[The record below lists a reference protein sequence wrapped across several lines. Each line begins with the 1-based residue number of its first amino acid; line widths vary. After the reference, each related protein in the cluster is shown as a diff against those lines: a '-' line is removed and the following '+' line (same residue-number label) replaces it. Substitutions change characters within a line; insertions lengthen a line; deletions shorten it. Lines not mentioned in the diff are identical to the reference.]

1 MIRHLVAVS
10 LLVAGPAQAKDRIE
24 RATPALAPLTIQLD
38 GIPTSA
44 LVTMLLR
51 DVMRVPYVIAP
62 DVLSDRRLTSVR
74 LIIPRNDVPAR
85 VVGYLRRAGFSV
97 DLQGG
102 TVFVGRAGSSRYSAA
117 SVQRLEN
124 PSTPWG
130 SPLSPVQA
138 PNVMDDSQPDVK
150 TDLPRP
156 TPAARQS
163 QPDVEAAHIPE
174 RGEPE
179 LELEIL
185 AYLPAHRPPDY
196 LASIIAP
203 LLPGLKVN
211 ARADVKAD
219 NASASIAP
227 ESGPDVLVMAGS
239 PADLA
244 RARRLILALDRARPM
259 VAVKA
264 VVMQVASVQAR
275 GSALSILANLA
286 GGKVRG
292 GSFGGEAVGSQFLRI
307 GTGAL
312 SAMLSVVR
320 EDSRFKV
327 VATPNLAALS
337 GAVASINSGSQV
349 PTVGAVTLGEGG
361 TPIRSVVYRDSGITL
376 TVRPTVR
383 GELIEMDVRQERSN
397 FVRTTTGVE
406 DSPTLQK
413 ASANASVTLK
423 SGESIVL
430 AGLNE
435 ESADKRREGLLGG
448 LLGVRA
454 NDNSSSELL
463 VVLQA
468 EIVAA
473 PTVAP
478 GQFLNVEGGTKN
490 DELEPA

>member
-1 MIRHLVAVS
+1 MIARALALAIVVASPLVAQSPQVEM
-10 LLVAGPAQAKDRIE
+10 PTR
-24 RATPALAPLTIQLD
+24 LAPLSIQLD

-62 DVLSDRRLTSVR
+62 DVLADRRPTSVR

-85 VVGYLRRAGFSV
+85 VVAYLRRAGFTV
-97 DLQGG
+97 DLFGG
-102 TVFVGRAGSSRYSAA
+102 TVYVGRGGGSRFSSGGGAI
-117 SVQRLEN
+117 QN
-124 PSTPWG
+124 PGVPWG
-130 SPLSPVQA
+130 SPLSPQFA
-138 PNVMDDSQPDVK
+138 PQIGSVSQSDVISPLEV
-150 TDLPRP
+150 DPRARRSPAELP
-156 TPAARQS
+156 AKS
-163 QPDVEAAHIPE
+163 HVDVSDNDFLLYA
-174 RGEPE
+174 
-179 LELEIL
+179 
-185 AYLPAHRPPDY
+185 PAHRDPAY
-196 LASIIAP
+196 LSAVVLA
-203 LLPGLKVN
+203 LLPTLRVGS
-211 ARADVKAD
+211 RDSVKAEPD
-219 NASASIAP
+219 QQQINGPAAP
-227 ESGPDVLVMAGS
+227 DLLALAGDATS
-239 PADLA
+239 LG
-244 RARRLILALDRARPM
+244 RARRLIIALDRPRPM

-286 GGKVRG
+286 GGKLKG
-292 GSFGGEAVGSQFLRI
+292 GSFGGEVVGSQFLRI

-327 VATPNLAALS
+327 VASPNLAALS
-337 GAVASINSGSQV
+337 GELATINAGSQV
-349 PTVGAVTLGEGG
+349 PTIGAVTIAEGG

-376 TVRPTVR
+376 SVRPVVR
-383 GELIEMDVRQERSN
+383 GELIELDVRQERST

-413 ASANASVTLK
+413 TSASASVVLK

-435 ESADKRREGLLGG
+435 DSDEGRREGLLGG

-454 NDNSSSELL
+454 RDKSTSELL

-468 EIVAA
+468 ELV
-473 PTVAP
+473 PTPIVAP
-478 GQFLNVEGGTKN
+478 GQFLDVEEGAK
-490 DELEPA
+490 DEKPA